1 MLSAQLQALGAASRG
16 PVIRRWALLV
26 LAGVAFGGLGAF
38 LVSRAIQ
45 PEYRATAQIYLAPA
59 ANPSDALQ
67 DVLLGQSLTRSY
79 VELATADVV
88 YRPAMTSVG
97 GSDLISFR
105 ARAQVAQV
113 RDTGLISVSFRDG
126 DPRLAA
132 DAANAIVDSFLKQSL
147 KLQSTL
153 QATVILWQPATA
165 PTEPESPRVG
175 LNTLLGA
182 LAGGLV
188 AVLGIAVARRVDDR
202 LRTSDE
208 VRDRLGMVPLGEIER
223 MERMPSQEL
232 VLRDAPASREADDFR
247 TLRTNILFAGVD
259 RQPQTI
265 LVTSSLSGEG
275 KSVVSANL
283 ALAFAAA
290 GSSTILVDADFRR
303 PRQTALFGRAQSA
316 VGLTQL
322 LTRPLSQES
331 LEQTRMT
338 PHLLVIRSG
347 PLPPNPAELLGSDRM
362 SSLMRELARFGDG
375 SIVIIDTSPVLVFSD
390 AIALAA
396 KVDACLLVIDTERTH
411 AAAAR
416 RAITALKGVR
426 AVVLG
431 AVLNRVR
438 TGDLYGYDD
447 YHAQDSAEA
456 SQSG

>member
-1 MLSAQLQALGAASRG
+1 MLLAQLRALGAESRG
-16 PVIRRWALLV
+16 PAIRRWALLV
-26 LAGVAFGGLGAF
+26 LAGVAIGGLAAF

-45 PEYRATAQIYLAPA
+45 PEYRATAQLYLAPA
-59 ANPSDALQ
+59 ANPTLALQ

-88 YRPAMTSVG
+88 YGPAMTAVG
-97 GSDLISFR
+97 RSDLNSFR
-105 ARAQVAQV
+105 AHAQVAQV
-113 RDTGLISVSFRDG
+113 RDTGLIGVSFRDS

-132 DAANAIVDSFLKQSL
+132 DAANAIVDSFLKQSP

-153 QATVILWQPATA
+153 QAIVILWQPATVPA
-165 PTEPESPRVG
+165 EPESPRVA

-188 AVLGIAVARRVDDR
+188 AVLGIVVARRIDDR
-202 LRTSDE
+202 LRTPDE

-223 MERMPSQEL
+223 MERMSSQEL
-232 VLRDAPASREADDFR
+232 VLRDAPASREADAFR

-259 RQPQTI
+259 RHPQTI
-265 LVTSSLSGEG
+265 LVTSALSGEG

-303 PRQTALFGRAQSA
+303 PRQTALFGRAQSV

-322 LTRPLSQES
+322 LTGPLSPES

-375 SIVIIDTSPVLVFSD
+375 SIVIIDTSPVLIFSD

-396 KVDACLLVIDTERTH
+396 KVDACVLVIDSERTH
-411 AAAAR
+411 VAVAR
-416 RAITALKGVR
+416 RAVTALKGVR

-438 TGDLYGYDD
+438 GGDLYGYDD
-447 YHAQDSAEA
+447 YHAEESVDT